1 MENNNGKGLF
11 YGLVGVATLIVAIIG
26 ATYAYFSVT
35 QQSSDLMYGQAATAG
50 LNVNVVRMTQWSA
63 SEGIE
68 VKPENAHSASY
79 VMVPQLDTTLG
90 QAIVGSTVTGSKPC
104 IDAAGSLVCSIYRI
118 IVQNTGS
125 APITV
130 EGELDF
136 YTSSKGTTN
145 QTTMDESG
153 KFTTKTDGADNAM
166 NHLKW
171 ARLTQPSSVKDGEY
185 TYAQVI
191 KGGALDTIMPTTLM
205 TYTNGTLAGAQQPGY
220 QVTPDGIVYSYQ
232 NVANGV
238 NTHFYAMNVSVASG
252 KTDNDYIDLLNGH
265 KVTGAHGRYTD
276 LIDPTGDLTVSFT
289 GSGTNKTA
297 TVSDN
302 AQDANGKWY
311 LKAKDNLGDTKV
323 FYIVVWIS
331 ENKERQNEHDFGQ
344 FTGTVTF
351 RSSAGSGA
359 SSTFTENVG
368 A

>member
-50 LNVNVVRMTQWSA
+50 LNVNVVRMTGWSA
-63 SEGIE
+63 SEG
-68 VKPENAHSASY
+68 VSDAHNAKY
-79 VMVPQLDTTLG
+79 VMVPQLDTTLD
-90 QAIVGSTVTGSKPC
+90 QAIVGSSVTGNKPC
-104 IDAAGSLVCSIYRI
+104 IDAGGSLVCSIYRI

-136 YTSSKGTTN
+136 YVSSKGTSN
-145 QTTMDESG
+145 QTSMSEDG
-153 KFTTKTDGADNAM
+153 KFTTKTDGADNVM
-166 NHLKW
+166 DHLKW
-171 ARLTQPSSVKDGEY
+171 ARLTQPSTVVDSTYEY
-185 TYAQVI
+185 TDVI
-191 KGGALDTIMPTTLM
+191 KGGSLDTVMPTTLL
-205 TYTNGTLAGAQQPGY
+205 TYTNGDLGSGKTGY
-220 QVTPDGIVYSYQ
+220 QITPDGIAYSYQ
-232 NVANGV
+232 NVSSNV

-252 KTDNDYIDLLNGH
+252 KTANDYVDLLNGH

-276 LIDPTGDLTVSFT
+276 LIDPTGDLTVTFT

-297 TVSDN
+297 TVADN
-302 AQDANGKWY
+302 AQDQNGKWY
-311 LKAKDNLGDTKV
+311 LKAKDNAGDTKV

-331 ENKERQNEHDFGQ
+331 ENKLSQNEQDFGQ

>member
-50 LNVNVVRMTQWSA
+50 LNVNVVRMTGWSA
-63 SEGIE
+63 SEGTGLDAYTA
-68 VKPENAHSASY
+68 KY
-79 VMVPQLDTTLG
+79 VMVPQLDTTLD
-90 QAIVGSTVTGSKPC
+90 QAIVGSTVTGNKPC

-136 YTSSKGTTN
+136 YASTKGTTN
-145 QTTMDESG
+145 QTTVDNDG
-153 KFTTKTDGADNAM
+153 KFTTKVEGADNFM

-171 ARLTQPSSVKDGEY
+171 ARLTQPATVVDGSY

-191 KGGALDTIMPTTLM
+191 KDGALDTTMPTTLL
-205 TYTNGTLAGAQQPGY
+205 TYANGTLAGTQETGY

-232 NVANGV
+232 NVATGV
-238 NTHFYAMNVSVASG
+238 NRHFYAMNVTVPAD
-252 KTDNDYIDLLNGH
+252 KADADYVDLLNGH

-276 LIDPTGDLTVSFT
+276 LIDPTGDLTVTFNST
-289 GSGTNKTA
+289 ANPKTA
-297 TVSDN
+297 TVGAN
-302 AQDANGKWY
+302 AQNTNGKWY